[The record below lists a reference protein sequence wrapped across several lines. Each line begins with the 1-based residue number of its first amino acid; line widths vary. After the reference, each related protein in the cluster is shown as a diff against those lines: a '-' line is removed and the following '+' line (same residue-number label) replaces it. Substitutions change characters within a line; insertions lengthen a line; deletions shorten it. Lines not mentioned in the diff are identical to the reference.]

1 MSFISQ
7 LFSGSAADIVGK
19 VGDALD
25 NLTTSKEE
33 KLQAEVELKKVE
45 LQHEVQMRA
54 SDVEEQK
61 NRMDDTKSA
70 RQMQVAALA
79 QDDKFTKRFTAYLT
93 IGSII
98 LSFGYI
104 FCITFIAIPE
114 QSLRFADTIL
124 GVVIGLVI
132 GTIYTFWFGSS
143 SGSSQKTDA
152 IINSMKK

>member
-1 MSFISQ
+1 MSFITK
-7 LFSGSAADIVGK
+7 LFSGNASEIVGK

-33 KLQAEVELKKVE
+33 KLQSEIELKKVE
-45 LQHEVQMRA
+45 LQHEAEMRA

-61 NRMDDTKSA
+61 IHIDDTKSA
-70 RQMQVAALA
+70 RQMQTAALA
-79 QDDKFTKRFTAYLT
+79 QEDKFMKRFAAYLT
-93 IGSII
+93 IGSIL

-114 QSLRFADTIL
+114 QSVRFADTIL

-143 SGSSQKTDA
+143 SGSLQKTNALIDS
-152 IINSMKK
+152 IKK